1 MLAEV
6 TNTIMSILLIKMHT
20 TFQKLS
26 HFQPHN
32 DSEAMP
38 ITFIYLFTQQAFNSH
53 LFMPGNR
60 LDSRI

>member
-1 MLAEV
+1 
-6 TNTIMSILLIKMHT
+6 MHT